1 MIDNLTTG
9 CRIYLCLVG
18 IGTGSRV
25 CDRVAVPD
33 DRVAYMQDAGLD
45 RMALFRFGDLE
56 VDDTVALVRAVV
68 LVHCVA
74 EDKAYRIQNRVEI
87 TLAVNDCVFVLAD
100 CDTLHTFRRGINRE
114 VDTIDTVCVM
124 NRLEYILILLGLT
137 DRVLQI
143 LAAP

>member
-1 MIDNLTTG
+1 MTL
-9 CRIYLCLVG
+9 RCL
-18 IGTGSRV
+18 
-25 CDRVAVPD
+25 
-33 DRVAYMQDAGLD
+33 
-45 RMALFRFGDLE
+45 GDLV
-56 VDDTVALVRAVV
+56 VDNTVALVRAVV